1 MWLINFH
8 IAFST
13 LLLAAE
19 IGIYC
24 MFRKK
29 IKRKVG
35 GIKTK
40 KTGRLNC
47 AASRIKLLLFLFIPG
62 VNIIALLSLLIVIT
76 ADKNEL
82 EMLYHYGEE
91 QGDDQ

>member
-8 IAFST
+8 LGFSA
-13 LLLAAE
+13 LLLVAY

-24 MFRKK
+24 MFRQK
-29 IKRKVG
+29 IKKKAK
-35 GIKTK
+35 GINTK
-40 KTGRLNC
+40 KTGRLSW